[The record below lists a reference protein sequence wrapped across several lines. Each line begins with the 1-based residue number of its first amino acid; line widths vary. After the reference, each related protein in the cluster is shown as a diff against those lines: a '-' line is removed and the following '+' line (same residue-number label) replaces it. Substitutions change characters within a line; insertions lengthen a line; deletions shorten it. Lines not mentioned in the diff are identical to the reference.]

1 MTEQLSVQWFTLAK
15 NLLPG
20 GVNSP
25 VRACG
30 RVGRVPR
37 FVASAKG
44 DRIVD
49 VDGNEYIDY
58 VGSWGPAILGHAHPE
73 VVAAVKA
80 AAEEGLTFGAPTARE
95 VEMAEL
101 VRELV
106 PSMEVSRMV
115 SSGTEAVMSAV
126 RVARGF
132 TGRDDIVKFDGCYH
146 GHSDGMLVRAGSG
159 ALTQAEPDSA
169 GVPADFARHTLVAP
183 YNDVAAVETIF
194 KAHPDSIA
202 AVIVEPVAANAGVI
216 LPKPGFL
223 KALRELTTRYGALLI
238 FDEVITGFRLALGG
252 AQELFGIRP
261 DLSTFGKIVGGG
273 MPAAVYGG
281 RADVMCKV
289 APDGPVY
296 QAGTLSGN
304 PLATAAGLA
313 TLKIL
318 KRDPAIYE
326 RLAAKGAKLADAIRA
341 AAGDRAEVA
350 QIGSLLSVFFLEK
363 DAGVANGQD
372 ARSTRGGAVCG
383 TGILPVRADEMF
395 ARWYSHLLD
404 RGIYVAPSR
413 FEAMFVSD
421 AHTDADID
429 RTIEVMEEFL

>member
-1 MTEQLSVQWFTLAK
+1 MNEDRSKSLFEAAK
-15 NLLPG
+15 RVLPG

-30 RVGRVPR
+30 RVGRAPR
-37 FVASAKG
+37 FIASAKG

-58 VGSWGPAILGHAHPE
+58 VGSWGPAILGHAHPA
-73 VVAAVKA
+73 VVEAVKA
-80 AAEEGLTFGAPTARE
+80 AAETGLTYGAPTERE
-95 VEMAEL
+95 IEMAEL

-183 YNDVAAVETIF
+183 YNDAEAVDALF
-194 KAHPDSIA
+194 KTHPDSIA

-223 KALRELTTRYGALLI
+223 RALRDVTERHGALLV

-261 DLSTFGKIVGGG
+261 DLTTFGKIVGGG
-273 MPAAVYGG
+273 LPAAVYGG
-281 RADVMCKV
+281 RADILRKV

-313 TLKIL
+313 TLKLL
-318 KRDPAIYE
+318 KNDPAVYG
-326 RLAAKGAKLADAIRA
+326 RLEAKGAKLAEAIRR
-341 AAGDRAEVA
+341 AAGSRADVA
-350 QIGSLLSVFFLEK
+350 QIGSLLSVSFRE
-363 DAGVANGQD
+363 DAD
-372 ARSTRGGAVCG
+372 RT
-383 TGILPVRADEMF
+383 F

-404 RGIYVAPSR
+404 NGIYVAPSR

-421 AHTDADID
+421 AHTGEDID
-429 RTIEVMEEFL
+429 RTAEVMEAFF